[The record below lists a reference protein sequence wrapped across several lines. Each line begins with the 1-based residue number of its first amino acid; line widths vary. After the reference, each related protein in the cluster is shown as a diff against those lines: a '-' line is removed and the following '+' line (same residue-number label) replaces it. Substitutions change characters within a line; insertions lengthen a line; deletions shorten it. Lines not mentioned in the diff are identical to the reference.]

1 MAIQIVQKRG
11 LATEKNI
18 KGSHHLFVL
27 DSATLKTFPFKKEL
41 DQKLKRTH
49 KKWKAWLK
57 PLPLLKLKMAIF

>member
-49 KKWKAWLK
+49 KKNG
-57 PLPLLKLKMAIF
+57 KLG